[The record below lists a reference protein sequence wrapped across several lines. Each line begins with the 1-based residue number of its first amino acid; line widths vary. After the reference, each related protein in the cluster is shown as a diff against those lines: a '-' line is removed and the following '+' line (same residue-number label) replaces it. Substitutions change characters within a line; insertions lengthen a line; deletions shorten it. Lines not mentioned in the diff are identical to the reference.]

1 MARVKRGVAAHRRH
15 KDVLAQTKGQW
26 GSRHRLYKR
35 AHEALMRSLAYAYA
49 GRRLRRRDM
58 RRLWIARINAA
69 SRGLGLRY
77 NELIHGLQTAGV
89 AVDRKML
96 AELAVSDQARF
107 AHLAD
112 LARQALGLPMPA
124 TS

>member
-58 RRLWIARINAA
+58 RQLWIARISAA

-77 NELIHGLQTAGV
+77 SELIHGLQSAGV
-89 AVDRKML
+89 EVNRKML
-96 AELAVSDQARF
+96 AEMAVRDQAGF
-107 AHLAD
+107 AHVVGV
-112 LARQALGLPMPA
+112 ARQALGQQPA
-124 TS
+124 AG